1 MSREFTE
8 THLDSETET
17 AIIDYAEAHG
27 ISRDDAIRKMVQTG
41 LARLA
46 PAETPDPAER
56 GRDQAVLE
64 QRQLTIARRQRQI
77 VRFQRVAVFG
87 GAGWAVLTFATGATG
102 PVWAA
107 LGMLAIV
114 LMASSTYI
122 WEYVPLFE

>member
-46 PAETPDPAER
+46 PAER